1 MALSSSTRRATQ
13 SHATTAPQ
21 PWRRC
26 LIRRLDAVPQILLA
40 AALASSVGCYHYS
53 EVPVNEL
60 APGMAV
66 RMELSAVAV
75 DRFRKGADS
84 LAALIDGFKVSGAVS
99 HVATDTVL
107 LAVTTNFM
115 EANVRART
123 QTHDLPLLRS
133 DVYRAQIRRLDTKR
147 TTWLVAAL
155 GAVTAAS
162 VFIVLN
168 HGGKSSGGKT
178 PPIDPVD
185 TRLPFLL
192 RLPIP

>member
-1 MALSSSTRRATQ
+1 
-13 SHATTAPQ
+13 
-21 PWRRC
+21 
-26 LIRRLDAVPQILLA
+26 
-40 AALASSVGCYHYS
+40 
-53 EVPVNEL
+53 
-60 APGMAV
+60 MAV